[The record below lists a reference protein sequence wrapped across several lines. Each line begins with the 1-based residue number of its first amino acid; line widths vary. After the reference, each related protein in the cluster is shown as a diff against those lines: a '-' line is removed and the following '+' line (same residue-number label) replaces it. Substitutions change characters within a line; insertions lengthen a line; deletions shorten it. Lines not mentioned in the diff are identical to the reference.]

1 MKIGTLVLAFSFL
14 LLAAAPQDKDKLR
27 EGLKDTELQGA
38 WIYDDLDAGIAEA
51 KKSGKPL
58 MVTLRCVPCVTF
70 KGFDKQVGKRED
82 PDLAAVMEKFVCVR
96 LVQAYGLDLS
106 LFQFDL
112 DLNWAVVLMNAD
124 RTIYGR
130 YGTKNGEK
138 GNAARVTVEGLRKA
152 LETALDFHKGYPGN
166 RKDFEAKTGPAP
178 TWKTPEAIPD
188 MKNRPNAVPADG
200 TRQKCIHCHMVHEAE
215 MWTLRMTKQ
224 PIPETLIWSYPN
236 PEVVGLTLDLK
247 EKATLKSVGPGSLAE
262 KGGFKAG
269 DSIVK
274 LGGQPILSIA
284 DVQWVLQ
291 TAKDGSTLDAELQ
304 REGKAAKASLALA
317 EGWRR
322 KDDFTWRTQV
332 WGMRHRLLG
341 TQPLE
346 ALSADDRQKQGIAG
360 DGLALRIKGFP
371 PNFVKEKNAE
381 AAQKF
386 QKDDVIVDV
395 DGKKD
400 LSGES
405 GLLAH
410 LFLKKPGESAD
421 FTVLRGGKREKV
433 TLTIP

>member
-1 MKIGTLVLAFSFL
+1 MKLGTSILAFSFL
-14 LLAAAPQDKDKLR
+14 LLAAASQDKDKLR

-51 KKSGKPL
+51 KMSGRPL
-58 MVTLRCVPCVTF
+58 LVILRCVPCVTF
-70 KGFDKQVGKRED
+70 KGFDRQVGKRDD
-82 PDLAAVMEKFVCVR
+82 PELAALMEKFVCVR

-112 DLNWAVVLMNAD
+112 DLNWAVFLMNAD

-138 GNAARVTVEGLRKA
+138 GNAARVTIEGLRKA
-152 LETALDFHKGYPGN
+152 LEAALEFHRGYPGN
-166 RKDFEAKTGPAP
+166 RKDFEAKAGPSP
-178 TWKTPEAIPD
+178 TWKTPEVIPD

-200 TRQKCIHCHMVHEAE
+200 TRQKCIHCHMIHEAE
-215 MWTLRMTKQ
+215 LWTLRTMKEAV
-224 PIPETLIWSYPN
+224 PDRLIWSYPN

-247 EKATLKSVGPGSLAE
+247 EKATLKSVAPGSLAE
-262 KGGFKAG
+262 EGGFKAG
-269 DSIVK
+269 DSIVR
-274 LGGQPILSIA
+274 LCGQPILSIA

-291 TAKDGSTLDAELQ
+291 TAKDGSTIDAEVQ
-304 REGKAAKASLALA
+304 REGKAVRASLALA

-332 WGMRHRLLG
+332 WAMRHRLLG
-341 TQPLE
+341 MQPLE
-346 ALSADDRQKQGIAG
+346 VLPEDERQKLGIAG

-386 QKDDVIVDV
+386 QKGDVIVEV

-400 LSGES
+400 LSTES

-410 LFLKKPGESAD
+410 LFLKKPGEIAD
-421 FTVLRGGKREKV
+421 FRVLRNGKREQV